1 MSRILSP
8 QQATAIA
15 AAVSGDRHQ
24 IIPSVAGSG
33 KTTVLLEIPRL
44 IPTSKTI
51 AFCAFNRDIT
61 TEIKER
67 IAQEFR
73 SRNAQY
79 NNESEFDSPIEK
91 YIPKNVKVGTL
102 HSFGFGA
109 IRRSISRVKFD
120 GNKLRNLARNEF
132 TGEYENLQQFV
143 ISAVAMAKEI
153 GIGAIVEDNIKNWS
167 DMLDHHNLWDS
178 LPDKVTPE
186 QGIDAAQYLL
196 RCNNSLKNIIDYSDM
211 IYFPVLFGMKIW
223 QHDYILLDEAQD
235 TNGPR
240 RALVKM
246 MLKPNGK
253 LIAVGDPHQAIYG
266 FTGADNRSL
275 DIIREE
281 FKAIVTPLSVTFRCP
296 KVVVRRAQQ
305 WVSHIEAHE
314 SAPEGVEDF
323 CEIRDIAKLAKQE
336 DVIICRNTKPLVE
349 LAYSLIRQSIP
360 CKVEGRKIG
369 EGLVKIAQ
377 RWKRI
382 KTVGELPEKLEVW
395 KETEMQKYK
404 AKGEDGKCQAV
415 EDQAE
420 TLGIF
425 ISECDSSDPISV
437 LVERIR
443 SLFSDTEGE
452 QKVLTLSTIHKAK
465 GKEWD
470 RVFALG
476 MDTYSPSKW
485 ARKEWEMEQE
495 DNLCY
500 VQVTRS
506 KHHLTLVNVPV
517 KKS

>member
-8 QQATAIA
+8 QQAAAIA
-15 AAVSGDRHQ
+15 SAVESDQHQ

-33 KTTVLLEIPRL
+33 KTTVLIEIPRL
-44 IPTSKTI
+44 IPQNKTI

-61 TEIKER
+61 IEIKER

-79 NNESEFDSPIEK
+79 NNESEFDSQIEK
-91 YIPKNVKVGTL
+91 YIPKNVNVGTL
-102 HSFGFGA
+102 HSFGYGA
-109 IRRSISRVKFD
+109 ISRSISRVKVD

-178 LPDKVTPE
+178 LPDRVTPE
-186 QGIDAAQYLL
+186 WGIDAAQYLL
-196 RCNNSLKNIIDYSDM
+196 RCNNNNKNVIDFSDM
-211 IYFPVLFGMKIW
+211 IYFPVFFNMKIW
-223 QHDYILLDEAQD
+223 QYDYVLLDEAQD

-275 DIIREE
+275 DIIKEE
-281 FKAIVTPLSVTFRCP
+281 FDAIVTPLSVTFRCP

-314 SAPEGVEDF
+314 SAPEGVVDS
-323 CEIRDIAKLAKQE
+323 CELAEIVKLASPK
-336 DVIICRNTKPLVE
+336 DAIICRNTKPLVE
-349 LAYSLIRQSIP
+349 LAYSLLRQQVA
-360 CKVEGRKIG
+360 CKVEGRAIG
-369 EGLVKIAQ
+369 EGLVKLTQ
-377 RWKRI
+377 RWKTL
-382 KTVGELPEKLEVW
+382 KNVGELSVKINQWAESEIEKNR
-395 KETEMQKYK
+395 T
-404 AKGEDGKCQAV
+404 KGNDSRCQV
-415 EDQAE
+415 IEDQAK
-420 TLGIF
+420 TLEVF
-425 ISECDSSDPISV
+425 IDRCDSSDPISV
-437 LVERIR
+437 LVEKIR

-465 GKEWD
+465 GKEWG

-485 ARKEWEMEQE
+485 ARKDWELAQE

-500 VQVTRS
+500 VQVTRA
-506 KHHLTLVNVPV
+506 KQHLTLVNVPT

>member
-1 MSRILSP
+1 MCMDRNRARIRENLRDPPMSRILSP
-8 QQATAIA
+8 QQAAAISA
-15 AAVSGDRHQ
+15 AIESAQHQ

-33 KTTVLLEIPRL
+33 KTTVLVEIPRL
-44 IPTSKTI
+44 IPSTKSV
-51 AFCAFNRDIT
+51 AFCAFNKNIVQ
-61 TEIKER
+61 EIESR
-67 IAQEFR
+67 IAPFNLE
-73 SRNAQY
+73 
-79 NNESEFDSPIEK
+79 
-91 YIPKNVKVGTL
+91 NVKVGTL

-109 IRRSISRVKFD
+109 IRRSISRVKVD
-120 GNKLRNLARNEF
+120 GNKLRNIARQEF

-153 GIGAIVEDNIKNWS
+153 GIDAIVEDNMKNWS

-178 LPDKVTPE
+178 LPDKVTRE

-196 RCNNSLKNIIDYSDM
+196 RCNNNLKNIIDFSDM

-223 QHDYILLDEAQD
+223 QYDYILLDEAQD
-235 TNGPR
+235 SNGPR

-281 FKAIVTPLSVTFRCP
+281 FDAIVTPLSVTFRCP
-296 KVVVRRAQQ
+296 KNIVSLAQS

-314 SAPEGVEDF
+314 SAPDGIVDR
-323 CEIRDIAKLAKQE
+323 CELGEIVKLASPK
-336 DVIICRNTKPLVE
+336 DAIICRNTKPLVE
-349 LAYSLIRQSIP
+349 LAYSLLRNSVA
-360 CKVEGRKIG
+360 CKVEGRAIG
-369 EGLVKIAQ
+369 EGLVKLAQ
-377 RWKRI
+377 RWKTV
-382 KTVGELPEKLEVW
+382 KNVGELSIKIKQWAESEIEKNKVKGNDSRCQVIDDQAKTLEV
-395 KETEMQKYK
+395 
-404 AKGEDGKCQAV
+404 
-415 EDQAE
+415 
-420 TLGIF
+420 F
-425 ISECDSSDPISV
+425 IDHCDSSDPISV
-437 LVERIR
+437 LVDKIR

-506 KHHLTLVNVPV
+506 RVHLTLVNVPA